1 MEGLLT
7 YLKSQDIK
15 FRNEQHEEVFTV
27 EAMMQQKGLGF
38 IYQLFDIFSYQI
50 ILLKIQEIQY
60 EFHLGSYRSLKTPT
74 SFLAKNLIFQ
84 K

>member
-1 MEGLLT
+1 MRFLLLSKFAKNFLKIESRKFSMEGLLT

-38 IYQLFDIFSYQI
+38 IYQLFDIFSY
-50 ILLKIQEIQY
+50 
-60 EFHLGSYRSLKTPT
+60 
-74 SFLAKNLIFQ
+74 
-84 K
+84 